1 MNNNQGDRAMGSA
14 AWDKALDTVELYE
27 KKLAE
32 GEVISRIIKFKMCD
46 NLCEIAGAH
55 PEMAALV
62 VGVLS
67 DFNHSVLD
75 KKTIVDNNMAISYIG
90 TAVTNSLRNHRA
102 GTESWARELVET
114 ALEKLRE
121 TAEEY
126 PEDTLEA
133 ARGIIGAVR
142 MRDDIVPPELGD
154 ALSDFAYG
162 LGEKLS
168 LGNIRPPEPHYP

>member
-32 GEVISRIIKFKMCD
+32 GVDISPIRKFKMCD
-46 NLCEIAGAH
+46 DLCEIAGAH

-67 DFNHSVLD
+67 DFNRSVLD
-75 KKTIVDNNMAISYIG
+75 KKTIVDNMAISYMG
-90 TAVTNSLRNHRA
+90 TAVVGSLRNNRG

-133 ARGIIGAVR
+133 ARGIIGAVCIR
-142 MRDDIVPPELGD
+142 GDIVPPELGD